1 MSQTSVPQGSSLA
14 VKEYSVALFAQSLR
28 NPSIMRNLTGPAPQI
43 ADAQRKLKNQTAPSM
58 PVVRVTDLS
67 KTAGDTISVDCVD
80 IIGGKPIVGD
90 RNAEGKG
97 EKLTTSSMDIRI
109 DLVTKVVDS
118 GGKMSQ
124 QRTKH
129 SLRQLAM
136 ANLGGYMP
144 RMESQAILVH
154 LAGARGQQ
162 SDYTWAIP
170 LDTDTDFSDIM
181 VNTVKAPT
189 YNRHYVVD
197 PSGSQLNL
205 VQGGSNI
212 SSLASS
218 CTFKLEHIDYMR
230 RVIDD
235 LAFRPQPIKIDDDP
249 AAEDE
254 PLYVWLVSPR
264 VYQDLIANTANL
276 NLRTFQQN
284 AWNRA
289 SWGSKHPLFKGE
301 VGIWNNILV
310 KKVDY
315 SIRWAAD
322 GASTTK
328 TNASTDT
335 TGQESNTTTMPTV
348 AGYCVERTMLLGAQA
363 LGNVYGR
370 NQTTDYYYGW
380 LEHWY
385 NFERNLEIAAEM
397 MGGKAKLRFSPPDSN
412 GTPTL
417 TDHGV
422 FVIDVV
428 SKGAV

>member
-1 MSQTSVPQGSSLA
+1 MQTSVPQGSTLA
-14 VKEYSVALFAQSLR
+14 VKEFSVALFAQTMR
-28 NPSIMRNLTGPAPQI
+28 NPSIMSNLTGPAPQI
-43 ADAQRKLKNQTAPSM
+43 ADAQRKLKNQTSPSM
-58 PVVRVTDLS
+58 PVIRVTDLS

-80 IIGGKPIVGD
+80 IIGGKPIIGD
-90 RNAEGKG
+90 RNAEGRG

-109 DLVTKVVDS
+109 DLSTKVVDS

-144 RMESQAILVH
+144 RLESQTILVH

-162 SDYTWAIP
+162 NDYTWAIP
-170 LDTDTDFSDIM
+170 LSTDSDFADIM

-189 YNRHYVVD
+189 YNRHYAVNH
-197 PSGSQLNL
+197 STTTELT
-205 VQGGSNI
+205 QGGQQIPN
-212 SSLASS
+212 LTSS
-218 CTFKLEHIDYMR
+218 CTFKLEHIDFMR

-235 LAFRPQPIKIDDDP
+235 LAFRPQPIKIADDP

-264 VYQDLIANTANL
+264 VYQDLLANTSGL
-276 NLRTFQQN
+276 VLRTFQQN

-310 KKVDY
+310 KKVDF

-322 GASTTK
+322 GASTTVY
-328 TNASTDT
+328 NQSTDT
-335 TGQESNTTTMPTV
+335 TGGETGTATMPSI

>member
-1 MSQTSVPQGSSLA
+1 MSQTSVPQGSALA
-14 VKEYSVALFAQSLR
+14 VKEFSVALFTQTMR
-28 NPSIMRNLTGPAPQI
+28 NPSIMRNMTGPAPQI
-43 ADAQRKLKNQTAPSM
+43 GEAQRKLKNQTSPSM
-58 PVVRVTDLS
+58 PIVRVTDLS
-67 KTAGDTISVDCVD
+67 KTAGDTVSVDCVD
-80 IIGGKPIVGD
+80 IIGGKPTMGD

-109 DLVTKVVDS
+109 DVSTKVVDS

-129 SLRQLAM
+129 ALRQLAL

-144 RMESQAILVH
+144 RLESQSCLVH
-154 LAGARGQQ
+154 MAGARGQQ
-162 SDYTWAIP
+162 NDYSWAIP
-170 LDTDTDFSDIM
+170 LDTDADYTEIM

-189 YNRHYVVD
+189 YNRHYAVNNAT
-197 PSGSQLNL
+197 PTELL
-205 VQGGSNI
+205 QGGQQI
-212 SSLASS
+212 TSLTSS
-218 CTFKLEHIDYMR
+218 CTMKLEHIDFMR
-230 RVIDD
+230 RIIDD
-235 LAFRPQPIKIDDDP
+235 LTFRPQPIKIEDDP

-264 VYQDLIANTANL
+264 VYQDLVANTSGL
-276 NLRTFQQN
+276 TLRTFQQN

-315 SIRWAAD
+315 SIRWSAD

-328 TNASTDT
+328 YNTSTDT
-335 TGQESNTTTMPTV
+335 TGAESGTATMPTI

-385 NFERNLEIAAEM
+385 NFDRNLEIAAEM
-397 MGGKAKLRFSPPDSN
+397 MGGKAKLRFNPPDAN
-412 GTPTL
+412 GTPTA